1 MTAPKSRGVEIYQY
15 FAISAP
21 AEAVAEILFLGEAS
35 MRVLVTGGA
44 GYIGS
49 HTAKVLARAGF
60 EPIVLD
66 NLSTGHRRAV
76 KWGPLVEGDLGD
88 SALIREV
95 IKSHRIQA
103 VVHFAGF
110 AYVGESMHR
119 PRQYFRNNV
128 TYTLRLLDAMT
139 DTWVKHIVFSSSC
152 ATYGIPTSVPIR
164 EEHVQ
169 TPINPYGESKRMV
182 ERILAWYGEAYGLR
196 WTALRYFNAAG
207 ADPDGE
213 LGEDHS
219 PETHLIPLAIQAA
232 LGEKPDLEIYGTDY
246 PTPDRTAVRDYTHV
260 MDLAEAHVAAL
271 RHMLK
276 SHENAAINL
285 GTGSGHSVR
294 EVVAAVERVSGH
306 RVPVHETARRAGDP
320 PELVA
325 NPAKARELLG
335 WQARHSSLENIVQ
348 TAWNWHVSRKPTLS
362 RVDPDR
368 QNVSPPGEARPHA
381 TAA

>member
-1 MTAPKSRGVEIYQY
+1 MSRGVEIRQY
-15 FAISAP
+15 FRSAP
-21 AEAVAEILFLGEAS
+21 QLRRWRDFVSREGR

-49 HTAKVLARAGF
+49 HTAKILARSGF

-66 NLSTGHRRAV
+66 NLSAGHRWAV
-76 KWGPLVEGDLGD
+76 KWGPLIEGDLGD

-95 IKSHRIQA
+95 IKTQGIQA
-103 VVHFAGF
+103 VMHFAGF
-110 AYVGESMHR
+110 AYVGESMRR

-128 TYTLRLLDAMT
+128 TYTLRLLDAMM
-139 DTWVKHIVFSSSC
+139 DSWVKHIVFSSSC
-152 ATYGIPTSVPIR
+152 ATYGIPASIPIR

-169 TPINPYGESKRMV
+169 NPINPYGESKRMV
-182 ERILAWYGEAYGLR
+182 ERILGWYGEAYGLR

-232 LGEKPDLEIYGTDY
+232 LEEKPAVEIYGTDY
-246 PTPDRTAVRDYTHV
+246 PTPDGTAIRDYTHV

-285 GTGSGHSVR
+285 GTGSAHSVR
-294 EVVAAVERVSGH
+294 QVVAAVEHVSGR
-306 RVPVHETARRAGDP
+306 RVPVQEVQRRAGDP

-325 NPAKARELLG
+325 DPAKARLILG
-335 WQARHSSLENIVQ
+335 WQTPYSSLENIVR
-348 TAWNWHVSRKPTLS
+348 TAWNWHISRRPTLGGVGPA
-362 RVDPDR
+362 RPDIGLL
-368 QNVSPPGEARPHA
+368 GEARSHVS
-381 TAA
+381 AA